1 MGEACFSNAEL
12 IFHRS
17 FQIFRIVEFVIPAA
31 VAVGGGVG
39 DALAVCRPENG
50 VALALHQLQELFPGD
65 GILHGFVDLHG
76 KPHFPA
82 LPSGSDPVL
91 RLGGTG
97 NRLLTLWLTDG
108 QAMAHAERV
117 RDLAELR

>member
-1 MGEACFSNAEL
+1 M
-12 IFHRS
+12 
-17 FQIFRIVEFVIPAA
+17 EFVIPAA

-117 RDLAELR
+117 RDLAQLR

>member
-1 MGEACFSNAEL
+1 M
-12 IFHRS
+12 
-17 FQIFRIVEFVIPAA
+17 EFVIPAA
-31 VAVGGGVG
+31 VAVGGRVG
-39 DALAVCRPENG
+39 DALTVCCPENRI
-50 VALALHQLQELFPGD
+50 ALALHQLQELFTGD
-65 GILHGFVDLHG
+65 GVLHGLIDLHG
-76 KPHFPA
+76 EPHFPA

>member
-1 MGEACFSNAEL
+1 M
-12 IFHRS
+12 
-17 FQIFRIVEFVIPAA
+17 EFVIPAA

-39 DALAVCRPENG
+39 DALAVCCPENR
-50 VALALHQLQELFPGD
+50 VALALHQLQELFTGD
-65 GILHGFVDLHG
+65 GVLHGLIDLHG

-97 NRLLTLWLTDG
+97 DRLLTLWLADG
-108 QAMAHAERV
+108 QAVTDAERV
-117 RDLAELR
+117 

>member
-1 MGEACFSNAEL
+1 M
-12 IFHRS
+12 
-17 FQIFRIVEFVIPAA
+17 EFVIPAA
-31 VAVGGGVG
+31 VAVGGSVG

-50 VALALHQLQELFPGD
+50 VALALHQLQELFTGD
-65 GILHGFVDLHG
+65 GVLHGLIDLHG

-97 NRLLTLWLTDG
+97 DRLLTLWLADG
-108 QAMAHAERV
+108 QAVTDAQRV
-117 RDLAELR
+117 